1 MLASSV
7 LVVLEIHRFQ
17 VESRIVSASQGRLLQ
32 HYREQG
38 AFTAWEP
45 VYLPLMWTDAFPA
58 ACHFLLAPLFS
69 ELQATHIITRIP
81 CQHARPCSYLFC
93 IGLKLKPQIISL
105 PTSDSHWIIEDTHA
119 GFYPENLSECR
130 DQNPSVCA
138 TGPRLLE
145 LLENE
150 SGSLLSV
157 SPAS

>member
-38 AFTAWEP
+38 AFTAWGACP
-45 VYLPLMWTDAFPA
+45 AHPLMWTDAFPA

-81 CQHARPCSYLFC
+81 CQHAAPHLAAICF
-93 IGLKLKPQIISL
+93 
-105 PTSDSHWIIEDTHA
+105 
-119 GFYPENLSECR
+119 
-130 DQNPSVCA
+130 V
-138 TGPRLLE
+138 
-145 LLENE
+145 
-150 SGSLLSV
+150 
-157 SPAS
+157 